1 MIIALRRLVPRLPLR
16 ALLFAALAHLF
27 PAPAPALP
35 CPPPAFAA
43 APPRMRTSS
52 ASASS
57 SDGPG
62 LMHVVPEEARVGV
75 RHAASS

>member
-1 MIIALRRLVPRLPLR
+1 
-16 ALLFAALAHLF
+16 
-27 PAPAPALP
+27 
-35 CPPPAFAA
+35 
-43 APPRMRTSS
+43 MRTSS